1 MRHAL
6 ATGNWGVSPKG
17 DVVRHGV
24 SQALSRI
31 TFMSTLSHLKRINT
45 PLSKSGKLS
54 KPRHLHNTH
63 WGVICPA
70 ETPEGQ
76 SCGLVK
82 NMSLISTV
90 SVGKES
96 QQIENFLI
104 NQLDVET
111 LESIN
116 PKDVP
121 LKTKIF
127 VNGKWIGL
135 HSDAEFVISTLRDHR
150 RRKNMP

>member
-1 MRHAL
+1 
-6 ATGNWGVSPKG
+6 
-17 DVVRHGV
+17 
-24 SQALSRI
+24 
-31 TFMSTLSHLKRINT
+31 MSTLSHLKRINT

-96 QQIENFLI
+96 NQIENFLI

-111 LESIN
+111 LESVE
-116 PKDVP
+116 PKEIP

-135 HSDAEFVISTLRDHR
+135 HNDAEFVI
-150 RRKNMP
+150 